1 MKDIDEFA
9 FGKVDSYLKMWIYRI
24 LQEDGEK
31 LFGIKVEYNKNEK
44 VEGDELKFRYALCNM
59 LVNLLKTDRKAIMAV
74 LYKVSIERVNLCG
87 ELKAVIGAEDKK
99 NDRLE
104 VEMEARMKL
113 AEIDEHWGKEWLYR

>member
-31 LFGIKVEYNKNEK
+31 LFGIKVKYNKDEK
-44 VEGDELKFRYALCNM
+44 VEGDELKFRYALCNI

-87 ELKAVIGAEDKK
+87 ELKAVLGAEDRK

-104 VEMEARMKL
+104 AEMETKIRL
-113 AEIDEHWGKEWLYR
+113 AEVDEY